1 MRLLVVEDEVR
12 TASLLA
18 KGLTEAGHVVDVCND
33 GVDGLAAATT
43 GLYDAIVL
51 DIMLPKLDGWSFLA
65 GLREQDRRTPALILS
80 AREDV
85 RDRIRGLNLGADDY
99 LVKPFIF
106 EELLA
111 RLNALL
117 RRQQP
122 AQNKPLEFSDLS
134 LDQRSLTAI
143 RGTEKINLT
152 AKEFQMLELF
162 MRHQGEI
169 LSRTFISERIW
180 DMSFDADSNVI
191 EVNVRRL
198 RRKIDEPFE
207 RKLIHTIKGAGY
219 VLR

>member
-1 MRLLVVEDEVR
+1 MRLLVVEDEAR
-12 TASLLA
+12 TAGLLA

-33 GVDGLAAATT
+33 GLDGMAAATA
-43 GLYDAIVL
+43 GFYDAIVL
-51 DIMLPKLDGWSFLA
+51 DIMLPKLDGWSLLA
-65 GLREQDRRTPALILS
+65 ALREQDKRTPMLILS

-117 RRQQP
+117 RRHQP
-122 AQNKPLEFSDLS
+122 TPGKALEFADLS

-143 RGTEKINLT
+143 RGAERINLT

-162 MRHQGEI
+162 MRHQGEV

>member
-33 GVDGLAAATT
+33 GLDGMAAATT
-43 GLYDAIVL
+43 GVYDAIVL
-51 DIMLPKLDGWSFLA
+51 DIMLPKLDGWSLLA
-65 GLREQDRRTPALILS
+65 ALREQDRRTPMLILS

-111 RLNALL
+111 RLNALM

-122 AQNKPLEFSDLS
+122 TQGKPLEFADLT

-143 RGTEKINLT
+143 RGQERINLT

-162 MRHQGEI
+162 LRHQGEV
-169 LSRTFISERIW
+169 LSRTFISDRIW

>member
-1 MRLLVVEDEVR
+1 MRLLVVEDEAR

-33 GVDGLAAATT
+33 GLDGLAAATA
-43 GLYDAIVL
+43 GSYDAIVL
-51 DIMLPKLDGWSFLA
+51 DIMLPKLDGWAILA
-65 GLREQDRRTPALILS
+65 GLREQNVRTPTLILS
-80 AREDV
+80 ARDDV

-122 AQNKPLEFSDLS
+122 GQNRPLEFSDLS
-134 LDQRSLTAI
+134 LDKRSLTAI
-143 RGTEKINLT
+143 RGNERINLT

-162 MRHQGEI
+162 LRHQGEI

-198 RRKIDEPFE
+198 RRKIDEPSAP
-207 RKLIHTIKGAGY
+207 KLIHTIKGAGY

>member
-1 MRLLVVEDEVR
+1 MGSTPLGWLQDR
-12 TASLLA
+12 
-18 KGLTEAGHVVDVCND
+18 
-33 GVDGLAAATT
+33 LAAH
-43 GLYDAIVL
+43 GL
-51 DIMLPKLDGWSFLA
+51 KFL
-65 GLREQDRRTPALILS
+65 
-80 AREDV
+80 ED
-85 RDRIRGLNLGADDY
+85 LGADDY

-122 AQNKPLEFSDLS
+122 TPGKPLEFADLS
-134 LDQRSLTAI
+134 LEQRSLTAI
-143 RGTEKINLT
+143 RGQERINLT

-191 EVNVRRL
+191 EVALRRL
-198 RRKIDEPFE
+198 RAKIDDPFE
-207 RKLIHTIKGAGY
+207 PKLIRTVRGMGY
-219 VLR
+219 VLEAPEGN

>member
-1 MRLLVVEDEVR
+1 VRLLVVEDEPR

-18 KGLTEAGHVVDVCND
+18 KGLSEAGHVVDVCND
-33 GVDGLAAATT
+33 GLDGMAAATT
-43 GLYDAIVL
+43 GSYDAIVL
-51 DIMLPKLDGWSFLA
+51 DIMLPKLDGWSLLA
-65 GLREQDRRTPALILS
+65 ALREQDKRTPMLILS

-122 AQNKPLEFSDLS
+122 VQSKPLEFADLS

-143 RGTEKINLT
+143 RGAERINLT

-207 RKLIHTIKGAGY
+207 RKLIHTVKGAGY

>member
-1 MRLLVVEDEVR
+1 MRLLVIEDEAR

-18 KGLTEAGHVVDVCND
+18 KGLTEAGHVVDVCNN
-33 GVDGLAAATT
+33 GLDGLAAAAA
-43 GLYDAIVL
+43 GSYDAIVL
-51 DIMLPKLDGWSFLA
+51 DIMLPKLDGWSILA
-65 GLREQDRRTPALILS
+65 GLREQEVRTPTLILS

-122 AQNKPLEFSDLS
+122 SQNKPLEFSDLS
-134 LDQRSLTAI
+134 LDRRSLTAM
-143 RGTEKINLT
+143 RGSEKINLT

-162 MRHQGEI
+162 LQHQGEI

-207 RKLIHTIKGAGY
+207 RKLIHTVKGAGY